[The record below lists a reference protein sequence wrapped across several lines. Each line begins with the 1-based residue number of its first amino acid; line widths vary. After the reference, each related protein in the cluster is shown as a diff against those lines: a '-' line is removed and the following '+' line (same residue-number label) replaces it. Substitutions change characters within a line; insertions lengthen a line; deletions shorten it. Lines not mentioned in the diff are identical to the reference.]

1 MTRSTQGG
9 LWSPMFV
16 SPFIKPD
23 NLVLVLIFLFPLFG
37 NLIKSWYSTIFC
49 LIAFI
54 SLCYIKQGW
63 SIVDKFQKRMA
74 YTLIAFFVVFVVNA
88 SLLGWHSLEFE
99 ALAVEIRFVFII
111 PLLCMAAIIPGVKK
125 ALYYGLIGSLLVF
138 VAQVIYELVIM
149 QQGRVMGVYNPLRI
163 SAMALI
169 AVSVL
174 VPWLWHKQYCKRAIL
189 VMLIG
194 VLVIVASQGRMAMI
208 GVFIIAILFG
218 LVLVNRWKNRIFALL
233 SIGLIGFSAIS
244 TPVIQDRFVVEIG
257 SLSQYITNDKQVSF
271 DERSVTS
278 WVVHYQM
285 LEASWILFKEHPV
298 LGVGSKHYIE
308 HMKRYV
314 AQGRVH
320 PIIGQ
325 GDLATPHTMIAEIAV
340 SKGSLGI
347 IIFIT
352 FILTALTLVIR
363 RGREGAALGML
374 VLGVLLTGISEA
386 WWVRTGSFVSALVL
400 YLAIFSA
407 VSMQECKEKNA
418 HAT

>member
-1 MTRSTQGG
+1 
-9 LWSPMFV
+9 
-16 SPFIKPD
+16 
-23 NLVLVLIFLFPLFG
+23 
-37 NLIKSWYSTIFC
+37 
-49 LIAFI
+49 
-54 SLCYIKQGW
+54 
-63 SIVDKFQKRMA
+63 
-74 YTLIAFFVVFVVNA
+74 
-88 SLLGWHSLEFE
+88 
-99 ALAVEIRFVFII
+99 
-111 PLLCMAAIIPGVKK
+111 
-125 ALYYGLIGSLLVF
+125 
-138 VAQVIYELVIM
+138 
-149 QQGRVMGVYNPLRI
+149 
-163 SAMALI
+163 
-169 AVSVL
+169 L